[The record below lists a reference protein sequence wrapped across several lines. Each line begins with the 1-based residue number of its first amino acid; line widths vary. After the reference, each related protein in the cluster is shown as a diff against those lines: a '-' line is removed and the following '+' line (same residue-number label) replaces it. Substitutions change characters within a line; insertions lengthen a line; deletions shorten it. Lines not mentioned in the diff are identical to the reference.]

1 LIECRLDIEVRDMED
16 IGKLILRVTL
26 GLLILLHGISKL
38 RGGIDF
44 LTPMVQGIGLPPW
57 IVYGVYIGEVL
68 APLMLILGAFA
79 RTGAFLIFANMIF
92 AIVLVHRSELFTM
105 SKQGGWALELQGM
118 FLFTA
123 LALVLLG
130 PGRYAITKRF

>member
-68 APLMLILGAFA
+68 APLMVILGAFA
-79 RTGAFLIFANMIF
+79 RTGAFLIFTNMIF

-105 SKQGGWALELQGM
+105 GKQGGWALELQGM

-123 LALVLLG
+123 LALVFLG